1 MAYDEVLAA
10 RVRALLERHAHT
22 QEKRM
27 FGGVAFL
34 VNGNMAVGVHETE
47 LIVRL
52 PPEDGDA
59 ALEQPGVRMFD
70 LSGGRPMRGWILVD
84 TAVLASDEALA
95 GWVGVGRSHALT
107 LPPK

>member
-10 RVRALLERHAHT
+10 RVRALLERHSHM
-22 QEKRM
+22 QEKKM

-34 VNGNMAVGVHETE
+34 LHGNMAVGVHEQE

-52 PPEDGDA
+52 PADEGDA
-59 ALEQPGVRMFD
+59 ALDQPGVRIFD
-70 LSGGRPMRGWILVD
+70 LSGGRPMRGWILVE
-84 TAVLASDEALA
+84 AAALESDEDLA
-95 GWVGVGRSHALT
+95 GWVDVGRSYALT